1 MTYCNYV
8 TMSTLQINKLSAF
21 YRGVLKQWQTSKHV
35 FQNDVLPY
43 KEIIW
48 NNLNIMNTLL

>member
-8 TMSTLQINKLSAF
+8 TMSTLQINKLSVF

-35 FQNDVLPY
+35 FQNDTLPH

-48 NNLNIMNTLL
+48 NNRNIMNTLL